1 MNTENKKSQE
11 QLLNPKFGLNT
22 DTPDIKGFLE
32 WLYDPEVDKALEQF
46 LRENGETDE
55 N

>member
-1 MNTENKKSQE
+1 MDKENKKDP
-11 QLLNPKFGLNT
+11 LNPQFGLNT

-32 WLYDPEVDKALEQF
+32 WLYDPEVDKAFEQF